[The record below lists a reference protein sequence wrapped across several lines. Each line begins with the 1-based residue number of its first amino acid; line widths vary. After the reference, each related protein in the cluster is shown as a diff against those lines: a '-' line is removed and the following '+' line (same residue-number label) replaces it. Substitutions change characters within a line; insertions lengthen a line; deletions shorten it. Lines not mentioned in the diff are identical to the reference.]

1 MGHRSWIVALVVAA
15 MIAIGAVVITNAY
28 GPTGSPVLVLDT
40 NGMWIVGSA
49 GALVSV
55 VALRRSWAKRDR
67 TQVLHSLSEKD
78 V

>member
-1 MGHRSWIVALVVAA
+1 VVAA

-28 GPTGSPVLVLDT
+28 GPTGSPVLVLVT

-55 VALRRSWAKRDR
+55 VALGCSWAKRDR
-67 TQVLHSLSEKD
+67 TQVVHALSEKD